1 MWRRPQTRLPRL
13 GTRLPRLGPRLGAE
27 FSSANQGRRWTY
39 PTNGDTDAAG
49 AAAAAGAADASHC
62 CPRKM
67 VLVARTHASDLGV
80 DTLHDVRITVV
91 LFVHDVGPTA
101 AAATTPGM
109 QLLLLD
115 GGTAVEPLDGPLPVQ
130 QQQQLATAVAKG

>member
-80 DTLHDVRITVV
+80 GHTLHDVRITVV

-115 GGTAVEPLDGPLPVQ
+115 GGTVEPVDGPLQ

>member
-67 VLVARTHASDLGV
+67 VLVGRTHASNTRCTTYEFV
-80 DTLHDVRITVV
+80 VFRTVAPMGS
-91 LFVHDVGPTA
+91 LRSRRGAYGSGSNHTRYATAAAGRWHCTGRAGRRSSTAA
-101 AAATTPGM
+101 AAATT
-109 QLLLLD
+109 
-115 GGTAVEPLDGPLPVQ
+115 
-130 QQQQLATAVAKG
+130 